1 MKYIDEGY
9 LDLTPYEAL
18 KNVET
23 DTKFRPIVY
32 ICSPFA
38 GDRKRNVQAARRYC
52 RYAVDVGC
60 IPIAPHLF
68 FPQFMDEDTERG
80 LAIFMGNVLLSKCY
94 EVWVF
99 GDNVSAGMAAEI
111 AYAGK
116 KGKPVRYFTEDFT
129 KVFK

>member
-1 MKYIDEGY
+1 MKYNDEGY

-116 KGKPVRYFTEDFT
+116 KGKPVR
-129 KVFK
+129 

>member
-1 MKYIDEGY
+1 MKEN
-9 LDLTPYEAL
+9 P
-18 KNVET
+18 
-23 DTKFRPIVY
+23 FVY
-32 ICSPFA
+32 ICSPYRDDP
-38 GDRKRNVQAARRYC
+38 GTNVIRARRYC

-129 KVFK
+129 EVFK